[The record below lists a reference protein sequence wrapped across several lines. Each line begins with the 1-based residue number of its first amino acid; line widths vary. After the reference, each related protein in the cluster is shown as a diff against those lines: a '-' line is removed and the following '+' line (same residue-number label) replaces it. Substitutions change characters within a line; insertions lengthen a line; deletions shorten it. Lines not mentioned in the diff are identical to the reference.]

1 MNYMK
6 LGIIEQID
14 TLIGANWD
22 YEIDLTDEE
31 KNTIAQDII
40 DFEDDF
46 WETLNCIL
54 LEKMERKF
62 NEKYEYLKE
71 KEKVAP
77 LDKDELLDYS
87 FLKDIYEGNV

>member
-14 TLIGANWD
+14 TLIGSNWD
-22 YEIDLTDEE
+22 YEIDLTDKEKSEIAEE
-31 KNTIAQDII
+31 VI

-77 LDKDELLDYS
+77 LDKDELLDYE